1 MSRRKIFE
9 ASVISAKEIQVGD
22 RLDISGKTRVHNVMN
37 RGHEVVAGT
46 KTRGSGSGGVK
57 SWHPDAEVKVYR

>member
-9 ASVISAKEIQVGD
+9 ASVISAKDIQVGD
-22 RLDISGKTRVHNVMN
+22 RLDITGKVRVHRIMRREN
-37 RGHEVVAGT
+37 EVLAGT
-46 KTRGSGSGGVK
+46 RTRGSGTGGIQ